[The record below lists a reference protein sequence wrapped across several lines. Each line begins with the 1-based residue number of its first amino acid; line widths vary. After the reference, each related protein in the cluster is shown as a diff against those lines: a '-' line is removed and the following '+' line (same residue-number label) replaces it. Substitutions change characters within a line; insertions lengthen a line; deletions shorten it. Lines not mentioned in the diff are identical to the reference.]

1 MWHVAFAPEACRT
14 APVRG
19 LVLLSLAD
27 GPGAPRLVVG
37 AGVWRWSDLLH
48 ARRGG

>member
-1 MWHVAFAPEACRT
+1 VAFAPEACR
-14 APVRG
+14 AEPVRG

-27 GPGAPRLVVG
+27 GPGSTRIVMG
-37 AGVWRWSDLLH
+37 SSTWRWSDLLH